1 MKERRYRNKEN
12 CNSEICK
19 QERKVIRGKGE
30 IKGQEISVIMIDGRS
45 SFAKLEYSELKTVKK
60 APFKL
65 S

>member
-1 MKERRYRNKEN
+1 MKERRYRSKEN

-45 SFAKLEYSELKTVKK
+45 
-60 APFKL
+60 
-65 S
+65 